1 MNAWQTERIVM
12 RIQFRYV
19 LAAGAVAAMLGAPA
33 AMADDPTQSCTDIS
47 GAATECSSPGNVQI
61 NDSPPAVAD
70 NGFGGGFYGGPYP
83 VPFDE
88 GSR

>member
-1 MNAWQTERIVM
+1 M

-19 LAAGAVAAMLGAPA
+19 LAAGAVAAILGAPA
-33 AMADDPTQSCTDIS
+33 AVADDPDQGCTDTT
-47 GAATECSSPGNVQI
+47 GATECSSPGNVQI
-61 NDSPPAVAD
+61 NDSPPPVAD
-70 NGFGGGFYGGPYP
+70 NGFGGGAYPGPYP

>member
-1 MNAWQTERIVM
+1 M

-19 LAAGAVAAMLGAPA
+19 LAAGAVAAMVGAPA
-33 AMADDPTQSCTDIS
+33 AMADDPGQSCTDIS
-47 GAATECSSPGNVQI
+47 GATTECSSPGNVQI

-70 NGFGGGFYGGPYP
+70 EGFGGGFYGGPYP

>member
-1 MNAWQTERIVM
+1 MHGKQKGFVM
-12 RIQFRYV
+12 RVQFRYV
-19 LAAGAVAAMLGAPA
+19 LAAGAVAAMVGAPA
-33 AMADDPTQSCTDIS
+33 AMADDPDQSCT
-47 GAATECSSPGNVQI
+47 ATECSSPGNVQI

-70 NGFGGGFYGGPYP
+70 EGFGSGFYGGPYP

>member
-1 MNAWQTERIVM
+1 M

-19 LAAGAVAAMLGAPA
+19 LAGGAVAAMVGAPA
-33 AMADDPTQSCTDIS
+33 AIADNPDQSCMEV
-47 GAATECSSPGNVQI
+47 GAAATECSSPGNVQI

-70 NGFGGGFYGGPYP
+70 EGFGSGEYAGPYV